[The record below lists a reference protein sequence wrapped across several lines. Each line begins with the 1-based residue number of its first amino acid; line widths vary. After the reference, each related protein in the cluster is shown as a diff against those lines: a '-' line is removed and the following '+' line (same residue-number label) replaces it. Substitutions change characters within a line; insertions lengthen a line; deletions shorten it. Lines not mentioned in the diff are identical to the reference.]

1 MQILTIHLQNIKS
14 HRDTTLS
21 FSAGINVLSGP
32 NGIGKSTIFEAIG
45 YALFGVDA
53 QSFVGNIERFI
64 SIGAKRGLIE
74 VDFSLNDDEVFRV
87 SRTVSKASK
96 WLLAKKVGGE
106 FEVEEHKDSKETEGR
121 IKQLLGL
128 NNGRALAE
136 QFELVIGPFQHEFL
150 GPFVIKQATK
160 RRDKFDEILGIASW
174 RKTFNDTKALTSAI
188 KAKVDVLQAEINAK
202 QEQIE
207 VLPIKRLE
215 LKSTVQQW
223 TQAQA
228 DLVAQQQQLHEI
240 ETQLLTLE
248 QQQQAVQTLQH
259 AIATH
264 RERIQNG
271 CDKIAS
277 QKGLIAAAQEAQKV
291 VDDTIAGFN
300 AFEQATADF
309 TALQVQVRQQRQLEQ
324 QVAQL
329 DKQHAATTERHATE
343 FRQIERQQQ
352 ELVNEQQQLAEQQEA
367 LVLEDEIH
375 AAAASLATLRSEIAS
390 VQTQQGQL
398 AGRRAGFKEG
408 SEKLATGVCP
418 FFQEKCLNIADRPAG
433 DVFTAKL
440 DDLGQQQ
447 LQLEGVMTTLRQ
459 QESQA
464 VHADQQLKAMK
475 VKQEALAQQQ
485 QGLQQR
491 QHANNQRTTALQTLW
506 QQQQD
511 QHKIL
516 LEQQQLLAKFSDL
529 QVDLDRVDEQKR
541 LHQPARDRYVANQQQ
556 AAELQQRQ
564 DQLGTFERFLLKL
577 QHELGQHEAS
587 LHQVLRDYCAES
599 HQQQRQHKDQLTQQ
613 VGGLNQKVISLGA
626 DQKRLTAEV
635 DQLKKIQAEVADK
648 KAQVKVY
655 ADKEE
660 LVKFLR
666 NKVFRNVSGYLSE
679 RFRKEISL
687 RADRIYRTIAEVDEE
702 LCWGDN
708 YQIVLRDLDDG
719 EVRERVDEQLSGG
732 QIMSAV
738 VSLRLALL
746 QTIGARIAFFD
757 EPTSNLD
764 AARRENLAHA
774 FRAIDVGRE
783 EVTEHWYDQL
793 FLISHDVAFTEV
805 TDQIISLGE

>member
-1 MQILTIHLQNIKS
+1 MQILAIHLQNIKS
-14 HRDTTLS
+14 HRDTTLT

-64 SIGAKRGLIE
+64 SIGEKRGLIE
-74 VDFSLNDDEVFRV
+74 VDFLLKDEEFRV
-87 SRTVSKASK
+87 SRTVAKASK
-96 WLLAKKVGGE
+96 WLLAKKIGGE

-188 KAKVDVLQAEINAK
+188 KAKVDVLQAEIGSK
-202 QEQIE
+202 QDQIE

-215 LKSTVQQW
+215 LKSAIQQG

-228 DLVAQQQQLHEI
+228 DLAQQQQQLREL
-240 ETQLLTLE
+240 ETQLLSLE
-248 QQQQAVQTLQH
+248 QQQQAVQTLQS

-277 QKGLIAAAQEAQKV
+277 QKGLIVAAQEAQKV
-291 VDDTIAGFN
+291 VDETVAGFN

-309 TALQVQVRQQRQLEQ
+309 TALQVQAKQQRQLEK

-329 DKQHAATTERHATE
+329 DKQHAATTQRHETE
-343 FRQIERQQQ
+343 SKQVERQQQ
-352 ELVNEQQQLAEQQEA
+352 ELVNELQQLDEQQKS
-367 LVLEDEIH
+367 LVVDEGLRTV
-375 AAAASLATLRSEIAS
+375 ASSLAPLRTEIAS

-418 FFQEKCLNIADRPAG
+418 FFQEKCLNISDRPAN

-447 LQLEGVMTTLRQ
+447 HQLEGVMTSLRQ
-459 QESQA
+459 QESHA
-464 VHADQQLKAMK
+464 VHADQQIKAMQ
-475 VKQEALAQQQ
+475 VKQESLAQQQ
-485 QGLQQR
+485 QALQQR
-491 QHANNQRTTALQTLW
+491 QHTNNQRTNALQTLW
-506 QQQQD
+506 QQQQAE
-511 QHKIL
+511 HKVL
-516 LEQQQLLAKFSDL
+516 LEQKQALGKFSEL
-529 QVDLDRVDEQKR
+529 QENLDRVDEQKR
-541 LHQPARDRYVANQQQ
+541 LHHPARDRYVANQQQ
-556 AAELQQRQ
+556 AAELKQRQ
-564 DQLGTFERFLLKL
+564 DQLVTFERFLLKL
-577 QHELGQHEAS
+577 QHELGEHEAS
-587 LHQVLRDYCAES
+587 LQQALRDYCAER
-599 HQQQRQHKDQLTQQ
+599 HQQQRGKKDQLTQQ
-613 VGGLNQKVISLGA
+613 IGGLSQKVISLGA

-635 DQLKKIQAEVADK
+635 EHLLKIEAEVADK
-648 KAQVKVY
+648 KGQVKVY
-655 ADKEE
+655 ADKDE

-708 YQIVLRDLDDG
+708 YQIILRDLDDG
-719 EVRERVDEQLSGG
+719 ELRERIDEQLSGG

>member
-14 HRDTTLS
+14 HRDTTLN

-53 QSFVGNIERFI
+53 QSFVGNVERFI
-64 SIGAKRGLIE
+64 SIGEKRGLIE
-74 VDFSLNDDEVFRV
+74 VDFSLNDGEVFRV
-87 SRTVSKASK
+87 SRRVGTPQK
-96 WLLAKKVGGE
+96 WLLARQIAGE

-188 KAKVDVLQAEINAK
+188 KAKVDILQAEIGSK

-215 LKSTVQQW
+215 LKSTAQQW

-228 DLVAQQQQLHEI
+228 DLAAQQQQLHEL
-240 ETQLLTLE
+240 EAQLLTLD
-248 QQQQAVQTLQH
+248 QQQQAVQTLQN

-271 CDKIAS
+271 NDKIAS

-291 VDDTIAGFN
+291 VDDTVGGFN
-300 AFEQATADF
+300 AFEQATTDF
-309 TALQVQVRQQRQLEQ
+309 AALQVQVKQQRQLEQ

-329 DKQHAATTERHATE
+329 DKQHGATTQRHEAE
-343 FRQIERQQQ
+343 SNAVERQQL
-352 ELVNEQQQLAEQQEA
+352 ELVNEQRQLAEQQLG
-367 LVLEDEIH
+367 LVVEDEIH
-375 AAAASLATLRSEIAS
+375 AAAASLASLRTEIGS
-390 VQTQQGQL
+390 VQIHQGQL
-398 AGRRAGFKEG
+398 AGRCAGFKEG

-418 FFQEKCLNIADRPAG
+418 FFQEKCLNIADRPPE
-433 DVFTAKL
+433 DVFTTKL
-440 DDLGQQQ
+440 DDLALQQR
-447 LQLEGVMTTLRQ
+447 QLEATITTLRQ

-464 VHADQQLKAMK
+464 VHADQQLKAMQ
-475 VKQEALAQQQ
+475 VKQQALAQQQ
-485 QGLQQR
+485 LGLQQR
-491 QHANNQRTTALQTLW
+491 QRAIDERSAALKTLW

-511 QHKIL
+511 QSKVL
-516 LEQQQLLAKFSDL
+516 LEQQQALAKFSEL
-529 QVDLDRVDEQKR
+529 QADLDRLDEQKQ
-541 LHQPARDRYVANQQQ
+541 LHQSARDRYVANQQQ

-564 DQLGTFERFLLKL
+564 DQLVTFERFLLKL
-577 QHELGQHEAS
+577 QHEVQKHETDLQQA
-587 LHQVLRDYCAES
+587 LRDYCAES
-599 HQQQRQHKDQLTQQ
+599 HQQLRGKKDRLTQQ
-613 VGGLNQKVISLGA
+613 IGGLSQKVISLDE

-635 DQLKKIQAEVADK
+635 AKLKKIEAEVVDK
-648 KAQVKVY
+648 KGQVKVY
-655 ADKEE
+655 ADKDG

-687 RADRIYRTIAEVDEE
+687 RADRIYRIIAEVDEE

-708 YQIVLRDLDDG
+708 YQIVLRDLNDG
-719 EVRERVDEQLSGG
+719 EVRERIDEQLSGG

>member
-1 MQILTIHLQNIKS
+1 MQILAIHLQNIKS
-14 HRDTTLS
+14 HRDTTLT

-64 SIGAKRGLIE
+64 TIGEKRGLIE
-74 VDFSLNDDEVFRV
+74 VDFLLKDEEFRV
-87 SRTVSKASK
+87 SRTVAKASK

-188 KAKVDVLQAEINAK
+188 KAKVDVLQAEIGSK

-215 LKSTVQQW
+215 LKSTAQQW

-228 DLVAQQQQLHEI
+228 DLVAQQQQLREL

-248 QQQQAVQTLQH
+248 QQQHAVQTLQS

-277 QKGLIAAAQEAQKV
+277 QKGLITAAQDAQKI
-291 VDDTIAGFN
+291 VDDTMAGFN
-300 AFEQATADF
+300 AFEQATVDF
-309 TALQVQVRQQRQLEQ
+309 AALQGQVKQQRQLEQ
-324 QVAQL
+324 QVAKL
-329 DKQHAATTERHATE
+329 DKQHAATTERYATE
-343 FRQIERQQQ
+343 SKQIERQQQ
-352 ELVNEQQQLAEQQEA
+352 ELVNEQQQLAEQQKS
-367 LVLEDEIH
+367 LVVDEGLRTV
-375 AAAASLATLRSEIAS
+375 ASSLATHRSEIAS

-418 FFQEKCLNIADRPAG
+418 FFQEQCLNIADRPAS

-440 DDLGQQQ
+440 DDLAQQQ

-464 VHADQQLKAMK
+464 VDADQQLKAMQ
-475 VKQEALAQQQ
+475 VKQEALAPQQQ
-485 QGLQQR
+485 ALQQR
-491 QHANNQRTTALQTLW
+491 QHTNNQRSAALQTLW
-506 QQQQD
+506 QQQQAE
-511 QHKIL
+511 HKVL
-516 LEQQQLLAKFSDL
+516 LEQQQVLVKFSDL
-529 QVDLDRVDEQKR
+529 QADLDRVDEQKR

-556 AAELQQRQ
+556 AAELKQRQ
-564 DQLGTFERFLLKL
+564 DQLVTFERFLLKL
-577 QHELGQHEAS
+577 QHEVQKHETDLQQA
-587 LHQVLRDYCAES
+587 LRDYCAES
-599 HQQQRQHKDQLTQQ
+599 HQQQRGKKDQLTQQ
-613 VGGLNQKVISLGA
+613 VGGLSQKVISLGE
-626 DQKRLTAEV
+626 DQQRLSAEV
-635 DQLKKIQAEVADK
+635 EHLLKIQAEVVDK

-655 ADKEE
+655 AGKDE

-702 LCWGDN
+702 LCWGEN

-719 EVRERVDEQLSGG
+719 ELRERIDEQLSGG

>member
-1 MQILTIHLQNIKS
+1 MQILAIHLQNIKS
-14 HRDTTLS
+14 HRDTTLT

-64 SIGAKRGLIE
+64 SIGEKRGLIE
-74 VDFSLNDDEVFRV
+74 VDFLLKDEEFRV
-87 SRTVSKASK
+87 SRTVAKASK

-188 KAKVDVLQAEINAK
+188 KAKVDVLQAEIGSK

-215 LKSTVQQW
+215 LKSTLQQG

-228 DLVAQQQQLHEI
+228 DLAEQQQQLREL

-248 QQQQAVQTLQH
+248 QQQHAVQTLQS

-277 QKGLIAAAQEAQKV
+277 QKGLITAAQEAQKV
-291 VDDTIAGFN
+291 VDDTFAGFN
-300 AFEQATADF
+300 AFEQATVDF
-309 TALQVQVRQQRQLEQ
+309 AALQGQVKQQRQLEQ

-329 DKQHAATTERHATE
+329 DKQHAATIERHATE
-343 FRQIERQQQ
+343 SKQIECQQQ
-352 ELVNEQQQLAEQQEA
+352 ELANEQQQLAEQQEG
-367 LVLEDEIH
+367 LVVDEGLRTV
-375 AAAASLATLRSEIAS
+375 ASSLAPLRSEIAA

-398 AGRRAGFKEG
+398 TGRRAGFKEG

-418 FFQEKCLNIADRPAG
+418 FFQEKCLNIADRPAD

-464 VHADQQLKAMK
+464 VDADQQLKAMK
-475 VKQEALAQQQ
+475 VRQEALAQQQ

-491 QHANNQRTTALQTLW
+491 QYANDQRSAALQILW
-506 QQQQD
+506 QQQQVE
-511 QHKIL
+511 HKNL
-516 LEQQQLLAKFSDL
+516 QEQQQALAKFSGL
-529 QVDLDRVDEQKR
+529 QAGLDRLDEQKR

-556 AAELQQRQ
+556 AAELKQRQ
-564 DQLGTFERFLLKL
+564 DQLVTFERFLLKL
-577 QHELGQHEAS
+577 QHEVQKHETDLQQA
-587 LHQVLRDYCAES
+587 LRDYCAES
-599 HQQQRQHKDQLTQQ
+599 HQQQRGKKDRLTQQ
-613 VGGLNQKVISLGA
+613 IGGLSQKVISLNA
-626 DQKRLTAEV
+626 DQQRLSAEV
-635 DQLKKIQAEVADK
+635 AKLKKIETEVADK
-648 KAQVKVY
+648 KGQVKVY
-655 ADKEE
+655 ADKDE

-702 LCWGDN
+702 LCWGEN
-708 YQIVLRDLDDG
+708 YQIILRDLDDG
-719 EVRERVDEQLSGG
+719 ELRERIDEQLSGG